1 MKSFFFSLAR
11 GLALASFST
20 FAPAQPAP
28 GPYTS
33 ETSEG
38 DGQFIP
44 HDLVFQCVAWGDES
58 FDDLYYYPNGDSDDE
73 NATGTSLLASSGST
87 SPKYAFYGA
96 ASRTLQVFHRPQT
109 TFGPDGEVLSDSNGS
124 EQTLVCSVTFPTETK
139 STHFLLMFMLGR
151 DGKTI
156 QAYPAPFDK
165 QAVPSGQFVFLSRA
179 GKSYGVKFGDTSFR
193 LATGQRQAVPAKPD
207 SNGDLFLRLYDLSG
221 TPPRE
226 VFSKFFIHVPD
237 ARGFLWVNP
246 GDPRPIIQQVIDF
259 GEDADD
265 PPLGRLPVKKPK
277 ATKTPG
283 TAPALIPN
291 PGIAPGG
298 LPPNTPRVGG

>member
-1 MKSFFFSLAR
+1 MKSFFFFPAR
-11 GLALASFST
+11 GGTRLILHLR
-20 FAPAQPAP
+20 PAQPP
-28 GPYTS
+28 RTLHLRNL
-33 ETSEG
+33 EG

-44 HDLVFQCVAWGDES
+44 HDLVFQCVARGEES

-73 NATGTSLLASSGST
+73 NATGTTLLETSDST

-156 QAYPAPFDK
+156 QAYPALGR
-165 QAVPSGQFVFLSRA
+165 QAVPSGQFVFLPRA
-179 GKSYGVKFGDTSFR
+179 GKSYGVKFDTLPSG
-193 LATGQRQAVPAKPD
+193 LQQANAKPYPPTRLQRRPL
-207 SNGDLFLRLYDLSG
+207 SPPLRSLR

-226 VFSKFFIHVPD
+226 VFSKFFIHAPD

-246 GDPRPIIQQVIDF
+246 
-259 GEDADD
+259 
-265 PPLGRLPVKKPK
+265 
-277 ATKTPG
+277 AT
-283 TAPALIPN
+283 PA
-291 PGIAPGG
+291 
-298 LPPNTPRVGG
+298 RSSSR